1 MAKETKKKPKSKG
14 AKPKEAKPIA
24 VKKKDSSKAIKAMSE
39 NGEKKSKSEGATPKE
54 AKPITVKEKDSSK
67 AKKEIS
73 EKIEKKPQKRK
84 TKLSE
89 HTAHKNKDKKK
100 KKNRQKVWVKKFTL
114 AYEQELQKL
123 QIELLKWQKHVI
135 ANDQRVLMLFEGRD
149 AAGKG
154 GTIKRI
160 IEHMNPRG
168 ARVVALLK
176 PSDRERTQWYFQRYI
191 QHLPSGGEIV
201 IFDRSWYNRAMVEPT
216 MGFCTDEENKRFLK
230 DVPLLESMLIKTG
243 IILFKFFFSVSK
255 EEQLRRFDSRETD
268 PLKQYKISP
277 VDREAQ
283 ERWDDYT
290 VRKFQMLNET
300 NRTISQWTIF
310 RSDNKK
316 KARLNCIKHIL
327 SKVEYKGKISAEE
340 LKTDPEIAISGIDEI
355 RYLEDNIMRGVELPG

>member
-1 MAKETKKKPKSKG
+1 MAKEKTKKNKKKSKGLEAKKSKQIDVKEELVSKGKKKPKKKG
-14 AKPKEAKPIA
+14 
-24 VKKKDSSKAIKAMSE
+24 KKK
-39 NGEKKSKSEGATPKE
+39 EKKL
-54 AKPITVKEKDSSK
+54 
-67 AKKEIS
+67 KKKLTEHTS
-73 EKIEKKPQKRK
+73 FKNLQKKK
-84 TKLSE
+84 TK
-89 HTAHKNKDKKK
+89 K
-100 KKNRQKVWVKKFTL
+100 RQPVWVKQFTL
-114 AYEQELQKL
+114 VYEEELNRL

-135 ANDQRVLMLFEGRD
+135 ANDQRVLMLYEGRD

-154 GTIKRI
+154 GTIKRVV
-160 IEHMNPRG
+160 EHLNPRG
-168 ARVVALLK
+168 ARVVALMR

-191 QHLPSGGEIV
+191 QQLPSGGEIV
-201 IFDRSWYNRAMVEPT
+201 LFDRSWYNRAMVEPT

-230 DVPLLESMLIKTG
+230 DTPMLEAMLVKNG
-243 IILFKFFFSVSK
+243 IMLFKFFFSVSK

-290 VRKFQMLNET
+290 IRKFVMLNET
-300 NRTISQWTIF
+300 NRTVTPWTII

-340 LKTDPEIAISGIDEI
+340 LQTDPEIVVSGIDEI
-355 RYLEDNIMRGVELPG
+355 KIMEDHIMTPGAELPG

>member
-1 MAKETKKKPKSKG
+1 MLFRKKEDNMAKKTAKKTDKKEKQVKSSPELKVAENTIDTDKKVSEKTNKKETKLKK
-14 AKPKEAKPIA
+14 
-24 VKKKDSSKAIKAMSE
+24 
-39 NGEKKSKSEGATPKE
+39 N
-54 AKPITVKEKDSSK
+54 
-67 AKKEIS
+67 
-73 EKIEKKPQKRK
+73 
-84 TKLSE
+84 LSE
-89 HTAHKNKDKKK
+89 HTSFKNVNKKK
-100 KKNRQKVWVKKFTL
+100 TQKRQAVWVKKFTL
-114 AYEQELQKL
+114 EYEEELNHL

-135 ANDQRVLMLFEGRD
+135 AKEDRVLLLFEGRD

-160 IEHMNPRG
+160 IEHLNPRG

-191 QHLPSGGEIV
+191 QHLPSAGEIV
-201 IFDRSWYNRAMVEPT
+201 LFDRSWYNRAMVEPT

-230 DVPLLESMLIKTG
+230 DVPMLESMLVKNG
-243 IILFKFFFSVSK
+243 ILLFKFFFSVSK
-255 EEQLRRFDSRETD
+255 EEQMRRFKARETS

-300 NRTISQWTIF
+300 NRTISPWTII

-327 SKVEYKGKISAEE
+327 YKVEYENKVSEDR
-340 LKTDPEIAISGIDEI
+340 LQTDPETVVSGIDEI
-355 RYLEDNIMRGVELPG
+355 RFMEDHLMTGVELPG

>member
-1 MAKETKKKPKSKG
+1 MAKAKDKKEKKKNKG
-14 AKPKEAKPIA
+14 RKLEAKA
-24 VKKKDSSKAIKAMSE
+24 L
-39 NGEKKSKSEGATPKE
+39 
-54 AKPITVKEKDSSK
+54 
-67 AKKEIS
+67 
-73 EKIEKKPQKRK
+73 KKPDKK
-84 TKLSE
+84 TKPQ
-89 HTAHKNKDKKK
+89 NKKK
-100 KKNRQKVWVKKFTL
+100 KKNLKKKLTKPTAIKNLNKKKKKGRTPVWVKDFTL
-114 AYEQELQKL
+114 EYEEELKRL

-135 ANDQRVLMLFEGRD
+135 AKEERVLLLFEGRD

-154 GTIKRI
+154 GTIKRV
-160 IEHMNPRG
+160 IEHLNPRG

-201 IFDRSWYNRAMVEPT
+201 LFDRSWYNRAMVEPT

-230 DVPLLESMLIKTG
+230 DTPMLESMLVKNG

-255 EEQLRRFDSRETD
+255 EEQLRRFKSRETD

-300 NRTISQWTIF
+300 NRTKSPWTVI

-316 KARLNCIKHIL
+316 LARLNCIKHLL
-327 SKVEYKGKISAEE
+327 SKVDYDGKISQDQ
-340 LKTDPEIAISGIDEI
+340 LKTNPDVIVSGIDEI
-355 RYLEDNIMRGVELPG
+355 RFMEDHLMTGVELPG

>member
-1 MAKETKKKPKSKG
+1 MAKEKTKKNKKKSKGLEAKKSKQIDVKEELVSKGKKKPKKKG
-14 AKPKEAKPIA
+14 
-24 VKKKDSSKAIKAMSE
+24 KKK
-39 NGEKKSKSEGATPKE
+39 EKKL
-54 AKPITVKEKDSSK
+54 
-67 AKKEIS
+67 KKKLTEHTS
-73 EKIEKKPQKRK
+73 FKNLQKKK
-84 TKLSE
+84 TK
-89 HTAHKNKDKKK
+89 K
-100 KKNRQKVWVKKFTL
+100 RQPVWVKQFTL
-114 AYEQELQKL
+114 VYEEELNRL

-135 ANDQRVLMLFEGRD
+135 ANDQRVLMLYEGRD

-154 GTIKRI
+154 GTIKRVV
-160 IEHMNPRG
+160 EHLNPRG

-201 IFDRSWYNRAMVEPT
+201 LFDRSWYNRAMVEPT

-230 DVPLLESMLIKTG
+230 DTPMLEAMLVKNG
-243 IILFKFFFSVSK
+243 ILLFKFFFSVSK

-290 VRKFQMLNET
+290 IRKFVMLNET
-300 NRTISQWTIF
+300 NRTVTPWTII

-327 SKVEYKGKISAEE
+327 SKVEYQDKISAEE
-340 LKTDPEIAISGIDEI
+340 LQTDPEVVVSGIDEI
-355 RYLEDNIMRGVELPG
+355 KIMEDHIMTPGAELPG

>member
-1 MAKETKKKPKSKG
+1 MARERKKKSNSKSL
-14 AKPKEAKPIA
+14 KPKEAKPISDKETA
-24 VKKKDSSKAIKAMSE
+24 LSKPKKD
-39 NGEKKSKSEGATPKE
+39 
-54 AKPITVKEKDSSK
+54 
-67 AKKEIS
+67 IS
-73 EKIEKKPQKRK
+73 EKVEKKPKKLKR
-84 TKLSE
+84 KLSE
-89 HTAHKNKDKKK
+89 HTAFKNKDKKK
-100 KKNRQKVWVKKFTL
+100 TKTRQAVWVKKFTL
-114 AYEQELQKL
+114 EYEQELKKL

-135 ANDQRVLMLFEGRD
+135 ANDQRVLLLFEGRD

-160 IEHMNPRG
+160 IEHLNPRG
-168 ARVVALLK
+168 ARVVALLR

-201 IFDRSWYNRAMVEPT
+201 LFDRSWYNRAMVEPT

-230 DVPLLESMLIKTG
+230 DVPMLESMLVKNG

-255 EEQLRRFDSRETD
+255 EEQLRRFESRETD

-316 KARLNCIKHIL
+316 KARLNCIKHML
-327 SKVEYKGKISAEE
+327 SKVEYGGKISSEE
-340 LKTDPEIAISGIDEI
+340 LQTDPEIVVSGIDEI
-355 RYLEDNIMRGVELPG
+355 RFMEDHLMTGVELPG

>member
-1 MAKETKKKPKSKG
+1 MAKEKTKKNKKKSKG
-14 AKPKEAKPIA
+14 LEAEKSDEISVKEEKAFKG
-24 VKKKDSSKAIKAMSE
+24 KKKAKEK
-39 NGEKKSKSEGATPKE
+39 GKKKGKKLKKSLT
-54 AKPITVKEKDSSK
+54 
-67 AKKEIS
+67 
-73 EKIEKKPQKRK
+73 
-84 TKLSE
+84 E
-89 HTAHKNKDKKK
+89 HTSFKNLNKKK
-100 KKNRQKVWVKKFTL
+100 TKNRQAVWVKKFTL
-114 AYEQELQKL
+114 EYEEELNRL

-135 ANDQRVLMLFEGRD
+135 ANEDRILLLFEGRD

-160 IEHMNPRG
+160 LEHLNPRG

-191 QHLPSGGEIV
+191 HQLPSGGEIV
-201 IFDRSWYNRAMVEPT
+201 LFDRSWYNRAMVEPT

-230 DVPLLESMLIKTG
+230 DTPMLESMLVKNG

-255 EEQLRRFDSRETD
+255 EEQLRRFDARETD

-283 ERWDDYT
+283 EKWDDYT

-300 NRTISQWTIF
+300 NRTISPWTII

-316 KARLNCIKHIL
+316 KARLNCLKHIL
-327 SKVEYKGKISAEE
+327 SNVQYQGKIPQEE
-340 LKTDPEIAISGIDEI
+340 LQPDPEIVVSGIDEI
-355 RYLEDNIMRGVELPG
+355 RFMEDHLMTGVELPG

>member
-1 MAKETKKKPKSKG
+1 MAKKGKASKAEKKAKEKGKKNEKKLKKKLTEHTSFKNLN
-14 AKPKEAKPIA
+14 
-24 VKKKDSSKAIKAMSE
+24 KKKTIK
-39 NGEKKSKSEGATPKE
+39 
-54 AKPITVKEKDSSK
+54 
-67 AKKEIS
+67 
-73 EKIEKKPQKRK
+73 
-84 TKLSE
+84 
-89 HTAHKNKDKKK
+89 
-100 KKNRQKVWVKKFTL
+100 RQAVWVKAFTL
-114 AYEQELQKL
+114 EYEEELNKL

-135 ANDQRVLMLFEGRD
+135 ANEQRVMLLFEGRD

-160 IEHMNPRG
+160 IEHLNPRG

-201 IFDRSWYNRAMVEPT
+201 LFDRSWYNRAMVEPT

-230 DVPLLESMLIKTG
+230 DTPMLEAMLVKNG
-243 IILFKFFFSVSK
+243 ILLFKFFFSVSK
-255 EEQLRRFDSRETD
+255 EEQLRRFDARETD

-290 VRKFQMLNET
+290 VRKFVMLNET
-300 NRTISQWTIF
+300 NRTISPWTII

-316 KARLNCIKHIL
+316 KARLNCLKYLL
-327 SKVEYKGKISAEE
+327 SKVEYAEKVPQEE
-340 LKTDPEIAISGIDEI
+340 LEIDPEIVVSGIDEI
-355 RYLEDNIMRGVELPG
+355 KFMEDNLMTSGAELPG

>member
-1 MAKETKKKPKSKG
+1 MIKVLLHEQRGGKMA
-14 AKPKEAKPIA
+14 
-24 VKKKDSSKAIKAMSE
+24 
-39 NGEKKSKSEGATPKE
+39 
-54 AKPITVKEKDSSK
+54 
-67 AKKEIS
+67 
-73 EKIEKKPQKRK
+73 
-84 TKLSE
+84 
-89 HTAHKNKDKKK
+89 KDKKK
-100 KKNRQKVWVKKFTL
+100 KKKSKSLEAKQSEQLAIKEAKVSKGKKKPKGKGKKKEKKLKKKLTEHTSFKNLKKKKTKGRQAVYVKKFTL
-114 AYEQELQKL
+114 VYEEELNKL

-135 ANDQRVLMLFEGRD
+135 ANEQRVLLLFEGRD

-154 GTIKRI
+154 GTIKRT
-160 IEHMNPRG
+160 IEHLNPRG

-191 QHLPSGGEIV
+191 QHLPFGGEIV
-201 IFDRSWYNRAMVEPT
+201 LFDRSWYNRAMVEPT

-230 DVPLLESMLIKTG
+230 DTPMLESMLVKNG
-243 IILFKFFFSVSK
+243 IVLFKFFFSVSK

-300 NRTISQWTIF
+300 NRTVSPWTII

-316 KARLNCIKHIL
+316 RARLNCIKHIL
-327 SKVEYKGKISAEE
+327 SKVKYDGKISEEE
-340 LKTDPEIAISGIDEI
+340 LQTDPEVVVSGIDEI
-355 RYLEDNIMRGVELPG
+355 RFMEDHLMTGIELPG